1 MQILTSVGVLLLAY
15 LIGSIPNGFLIV
27 KIFTGKDV
35 RQIESGRTGGT
46 NALRAAGFWA
56 GLSTALL
63 DITKGAL
70 AVLVAKYFFP
80 QDDLI
85 PYNDVIHV
93 LAATAAIL
101 GHNYSIFMPEFSESG
116 KLMRL
121 RGGAGG
127 APALGGA
134 IGLWGPVSLIILPL
148 GVIVY
153 FTIGYASVTTISI
166 AFFAFLVFGIRYLQ
180 DPGNNHLAYVA
191 YGLIAMALLG
201 WALRPNFVKLM
212 EGNERVIS
220 ISLHGWLKKRKEK
233 QD

>member
-1 MQILTSVGVLLLAY
+1 MQILAIVGVLLLAY

-27 KIFTGKDV
+27 KMFTGKDV

-63 DITKGAL
+63 DIAKGAV
-70 AVLVAKYFFP
+70 AVLIAKAFMP
-80 QDDLI
+80 DNEI
-85 PYNDVIHV
+85 MHV
-93 LAATAAIL
+93 LAATTAII
-101 GHNYSIFMPEFSESG
+101 GHNHSIFMPEFGENG
-116 KLMRL
+116 KLVRL

-134 IGLWGPVSLIILPL
+134 IGLWGAASLILLPL
-148 GVIVY
+148 GVFVY

-166 AFFAFLVFGIRYLQ
+166 AFFAFLVFGIKYLL
-180 DPGNNHLAYVA
+180 DPVNNHLAYVA

-201 WALRPNFVKLM
+201 LALRPNFIKLWQG
-212 EGNERVIS
+212 EERVIS
-220 ISLHGWLKKRKEK
+220 ISLHGWLKKRKENK
-233 QD
+233 K